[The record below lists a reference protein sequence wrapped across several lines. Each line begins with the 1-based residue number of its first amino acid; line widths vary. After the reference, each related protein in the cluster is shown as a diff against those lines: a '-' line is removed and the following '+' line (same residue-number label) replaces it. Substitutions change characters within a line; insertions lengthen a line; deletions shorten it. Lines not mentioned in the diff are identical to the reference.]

1 MALAKKADEVLMTG
15 EELLQRPDLEPCEL
29 VEGRIVRMCPTGP
42 VHGGLEVKLS
52 ARLFGWADS
61 TGRSSVLAGEVGIYV
76 RKDPDTIRAADILFI
91 STERYARR
99 QPTGYLDIP
108 PELVVEILSPDDRW
122 SEVMAKLAEYFAAG
136 VDRVWVVDARL
147 RRVFSYRSL
156 ARVEPL
162 AEGDI
167 LTDEEILPGF
177 SLPLAELFRD

>member
-15 EELLQRPDLEPCEL
+15 DELWHRSDLEPCEL
-29 VEGRIVRMCPTGP
+29 IEGRIVRTCPAGP
-42 VHGGLEVKLS
+42 VHGGLEVRLS

-61 TGRSSVLAGEVGIYV
+61 TECGSVLAGEVGIYV
-76 RKDPDTIRAADILFI
+76 RRDPDTVRAADVLFI
-91 STERYARR
+91 SAERYARR
-99 QPTGYLDIP
+99 QPAGYLDIA

-122 SEVMAKLAEYFAAG
+122 SEVMAKLAEYFEAG
-136 VDRVWVVDARL
+136 VDRVWVVDGRL

-156 ARVEPL
+156 AEVEPL
-162 AEGDI
+162 SGGDV